1 MASRKKIS
9 ASKLFVLDT
18 NVLLHDPTCLYRFEE
33 HDVFI
38 PIITLE
44 ELDTHK
50 KGMSEVGRHA
60 RQASPFLDEIVSGG
74 EAKIETRI
82 PLKSA

>member
-1 MASRKKIS
+1 MASRKKNKTT
-9 ASKLFVLDT
+9 KLFVLDT

-50 KGMSEVGRHA
+50 KGMSEVA
-60 RQASPFLDEIVSGG
+60 RNARRPAVFWMTSSVPGKPTS
-74 EAKIETRI
+74 K
-82 PLKSA
+82 P